1 MENAFA
7 KSVDDVLAAFSV
19 DTAEGLEDEQ
29 VRELRAQHGKNG
41 TPLQIP
47 LLLYSTALGLTHAL
61 KSSPT
66 TRRRP
71 CGNLYSSSSR
81 TSSS

>member
-1 MENAFA
+1 MDNAFA

-47 LLLYSTALGLTHAL
+47 CCSI
-61 KSSPT
+61 
-66 TRRRP
+66 RRR
-71 CGNLYSSSSR
+71 
-81 TSSS
+81 

>member
-41 TPLQIP
+41 TPFATP
-47 LLLYSTALGLTHAL
+47 LALHLPVLGLTHAL
-61 KSSPT
+61 
-66 TRRRP
+66 
-71 CGNLYSSSSR
+71 
-81 TSSS
+81 